1 MITWEY
7 HSAKFSF
14 YTVKRERAA
23 SNLLV
28 GNGQASILLLLVYNI
43 TRRSANS
50 TLSTLLLP
58 HHHTPYDDMFDDAN
72 DSRIVGKRETAKR
85 IGDLGRLAF
94 CAFSPE
100 RWGVLPKSPFLLS
113 SLSLTAVSTNGTAGF
128 LPSETES
135 NKQPLIKQILTA
147 TSPAYTSSTIRR
159 SHRRSRWWPPRGPS
173 LLPR

>member
-50 TLSTLLLP
+50 TLSTPLHP
-58 HHHTPYDDMFDDAN
+58 HHHATYDDMFDDAN
-72 DSRIVGKRETAKR
+72 DSRIVGKRENCQKE
-85 IGDLGRLAF
+85 GRF
-94 CAFSPE
+94 
-100 RWGVLPKSPFLLS
+100 G
-113 SLSLTAVSTNGTAGF
+113 SLGF
-128 LPSETES
+128 LRLFARTMGCFAKVTLPFIFPITHRCF
-135 NKQPLIKQILTA
+135 NK
-147 TSPAYTSSTIRR
+147 RCC
-159 SHRRSRWWPPRGPS
+159 GFPS
-173 LLPR
+173 L

>member
-23 SNLLV
+23 SNFLV

-50 TLSTLLLP
+50 TLSTPLHP

-72 DSRIVGKRETAKR
+72 DSRIVGKPETAKR
-85 IGDLGRLAF
+85 RGDLGRLVFAAF
-94 CAFSPE
+94 
-100 RWGVLPKSPFLLS
+100 RQNDGVLCQSHPSFYLPYHSPLFQQTVLR
-113 SLSLTAVSTNGTAGF
+113 VSFPLRQNQTN
-128 LPSETES
+128 
-135 NKQPLIKQILTA
+135 
-147 TSPAYTSSTIRR
+147 
-159 SHRRSRWWPPRGPS
+159 SH
-173 LLPR
+173 